1 MNLQLKTNA
10 QEENLVHNTVSIT
23 SEKISTLILGYGSD
37 IEDLQI
43 SRTYLIVK
51 RALDICGALIGLG
64 ILLLLLPFIALL
76 IWWEDR
82 GPIFYRYTCVGQ
94 YGRSFTT
101 YKIRSMMVNAN
112 EYLARNPELLALWK
126 ENGKLVNDPRVTRI
140 GRFIRSTSIDELP
153 QLLNVL
159 RGEMSL
165 IGPRFVQFS
174 EVDRFGELIKLRQLV
189 KPGLTGLWQVS
200 GRSQLNY
207 EQRAILDSIYV
218 LECSFFTDM
227 LILVKTVPSVI
238 KGVGAY

>member
-1 MNLQLKTNA
+1 
-10 QEENLVHNTVSIT
+10 
-23 SEKISTLILGYGSD
+23 
-37 IEDLQI
+37 
-43 SRTYLIVK
+43 
-51 RALDICGALIGLG
+51 
-64 ILLLLLPFIALL
+64 
-76 IWWEDR
+76 
-82 GPIFYRYTCVGQ
+82 
-94 YGRSFTT
+94 
-101 YKIRSMMVNAN
+101 MMVNAN